1 MTRYWYVH
9 SEAMRRAVDNYI
21 LLRLR
26 EFSTKTG
33 VVSIIVTAL
42 LVVLFA
48 RLGLWQLDRA
58 EEKRSMLAAKELAS
72 TAAALTALGER
83 TFIQDIE
90 YRNVEL
96 SGSYDYSRQFL
107 LDNRIYKQQA
117 GYEVITPFYPL
128 DTDGFILVNRG
139 WVGHNGNRN
148 DKPVIP
154 FATTDQLVKGVMTN
168 PSKGFSIGPA
178 IEDVEVFQNEDPVV
192 AHNEGQRSEGRVVK
206 RAELRKQNWPLML
219 QYIDYATIADKVDKI
234 PLVRGVVV
242 ADQGQNGSLIY
253 NWQPVANGPEKHYG
267 YAFQWFAMLFAVIFL
282 FIYLNFIKKANE

>member
-26 EFSTKTG
+26 EFSTKTR

-148 DKPVIP
+148 DNHTQKNDD
-154 FATTDQLVKGVMTN
+154 F
-168 PSKGFSIGPA
+168 
-178 IEDVEVFQNEDPVV
+178 
-192 AHNEGQRSEGRVVK
+192 
-206 RAELRKQNWPLML
+206 
-219 QYIDYATIADKVDKI
+219 
-234 PLVRGVVV
+234 
-242 ADQGQNGSLIY
+242 
-253 NWQPVANGPEKHYG
+253 
-267 YAFQWFAMLFAVIFL
+267 
-282 FIYLNFIKKANE
+282 

>member
-1 MTRYWYVH
+1 MANH
-9 SEAMRRAVDNYI
+9 IQS
-21 LLRLR
+21 RLR
-26 EFSTKTG
+26 KFSTKTG
-33 VVSIIVTAL
+33 VVSTIVTAL

-58 EEKRSMLAAKELAS
+58 EEKRSMLAAKELAATVS
-72 TAAALTALGER
+72 ALTTLDEHTSIR
-83 TFIQDIE
+83 DIV

-96 SGSYDYSRQFL
+96 SGSYDYSKQFL
-107 LDNRIYKQQA
+107 LDNRIHKQQA
-117 GYEVITPFYPL
+117 GYEVITPFYPSES
-128 DTDGFILVNRG
+128 DGFVLVNRG
-139 WVGHNGNRN
+139 WVGHNGDRN
-148 DKPVIP
+148 DKPFIP
-154 FATTDQLVKGVMTN
+154 VATTDKLVTGVMTN

-178 IEDVEVFQNEDPVV
+178 LEGTEVSQNENPVV
-192 AHNEGQRSEGRVVK
+192 VAQIDAHGEGPRSAGRVVE

-242 ADQGQNGSLIY
+242 AGQGQNGSLIY

>member
-1 MTRYWYVH
+1 MANH
-9 SEAMRRAVDNYI
+9 IQS
-21 LLRLR
+21 RLR
-26 EFSTKTG
+26 KFSTKTG
-33 VVSIIVTAL
+33 IVSIIVTAL

-58 EEKRSMLAAKELAS
+58 EEKRSMLAAKELAATVS
-72 TAAALTALGER
+72 ALTTLDER
-83 TFIQDIE
+83 TSIRDIV
-90 YRNVEL
+90 YRKVEL
-96 SGSYDYSRQFL
+96 SGSYDYTKQFL

-117 GYEVITPFYPL
+117 GYEVITPFYPSES
-128 DTDGFILVNRG
+128 DGFVLVNRG
-139 WVGHNGNRN
+139 WVGHNGDRN
-148 DKPVIP
+148 DKPFIP
-154 FATTDQLVKGVMTN
+154 VATTGQLVTGVLTN

-178 IEDVEVFQNEDPVV
+178 LEDTEVIQSENPVVV
-192 AHNEGQRSEGRVVK
+192 AHSEEPGSEGRRVE
-206 RAELRKQNWPLML
+206 RAEPRKQNWPLML